1 MQERG
6 VKYRC
11 FRCALTQ
18 RTINLQADIVIDQ
31 YMNPMVTI
39 TTNQKP
45 TIDIQN
51 LDKGTQAH
59 YK

>member
-1 MQERG
+1 
-6 VKYRC
+6 
-11 FRCALTQ
+11 
-18 RTINLQADIVIDQ
+18 
-31 YMNPMVTI
+31 MNPMVTI

-45 TIDIQN
+45 TIDIQK